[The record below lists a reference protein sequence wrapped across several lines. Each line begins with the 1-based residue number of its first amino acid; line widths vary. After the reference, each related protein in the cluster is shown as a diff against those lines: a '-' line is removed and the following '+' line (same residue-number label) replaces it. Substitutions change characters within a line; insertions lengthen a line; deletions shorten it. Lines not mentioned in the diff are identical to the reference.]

1 MTIASSFAASETV
14 TDDWHRALA
23 EAVRDPDELIDL
35 LRLPDEFREPARRA
49 AKLFP
54 LLVPRS
60 FLTRM
65 KPGDPRDPLLLQ
77 VLPLGAEEQVVDG
90 FTDDAVGDSEA
101 HRASGLLQKY
111 AGRALMI
118 ATGACAIHCRYC
130 FRRAYPYGDEPR
142 RMADWQ
148 PAFDVLAADETIH
161 EAILS
166 GGDPLM
172 LTDQRLAEIVSRL
185 EAIPHLTRIRVHSR
199 LPIVLPERVT
209 ETLVDILLSNRLTPI
224 MVVHANHPR
233 ELEGTCAAA
242 LRRLVRSGITVL
254 NQAVLL
260 RGINDNADTLTEL
273 SERLINLGVIPYYL
287 HQLDRVAGTAHF
299 EVCEETGRELI
310 AELRQRLPGYAVPQ
324 FVREIPGEASKTPLT

>member
-14 TDDWHRALA
+14 TDDWHRSLA
-23 EAVRDPDELIDL
+23 QAVRDPDELINL

-60 FLTRM
+60 FLARM
-65 KPGDPRDPLLLQ
+65 RPGDPHDPLLLQ
-77 VLPLGAEEQVVDG
+77 VLPLGAEEHVVAG
-90 FTDDAVGDSEA
+90 FTDDAVGDGEA
-101 HRASGLLQKY
+101 HRAPGLLQKY
-111 AGRALMI
+111 AGRALLI

-130 FRRAYPYGDEPR
+130 FRRSYPYGDEPR

-148 PAFDVLAADETIH
+148 PAFDMLAADQTIH

-185 EAIPHLTRIRVHSR
+185 EAIPHLTRLRVHSR

-233 ELEGTCAAA
+233 ELAGTCAAA

-260 RGINDNADTLTEL
+260 RGVNDDTDVLTDL
-273 SERLINLGVIPYYL
+273 SERLINLGVVPYYL

-299 EVCEETGRELI
+299 EVSEETGRELI
-310 AELRQRLPGYAVPQ
+310 AELRRRLPGYAVPQ
-324 FVREIPGEASKTPLT
+324 FVREIPGEASKTPIA